1 MENCITCKA
10 GLFFAV
16 RHCPYCGQAQA
27 ARVQPSVTPAVAPA
41 APPPLPPAVPESKP
55 KPAPVPVPVP
65 KPAPVPAP
73 APKPPPVPVQAPKVE
88 RPKDAKPAQPQAAP
102 KAPPK
107 TPPKATP
114 AAPPAVPP
122 APSRPWL
129 KWLAGIGLL
138 AAVIV
143 YMNGKPGGK
152 SESACNDAIDSGL
165 RLVANGS
172 LDGARQKLATAKN
185 VCTGKSS
192 AKADDLQAAIGK
204 AGAASSGCVRSVRA
218 IERNLDGHQLQ
229 SAAKGIG
236 ALDADCAGAASVESL
251 RKQLARQQAAAA
263 SVLVGVRQAL
273 DGKDAT
279 AANNAIARLDAID
292 RVAPELPQLKAEAQA
307 LSAPAPV
314 SVPAPVLAPAT
325 PPTQTPAPLDTAPSR
340 AVPAEPAP
348 ARVVERPVVVER
360 RPVETAPVDNGAA
373 MRNEMAQ
380 AFLRDAERS
389 LLEGKFDAAKTYL
402 DSARRIDPG
411 NARIDSLSRRI
422 RERERQVLQTET
434 TIK

>member
-1 MENCITCKA
+1 MDICNKCKT
-10 GLFFAV
+10 GLWTV
-16 RHCPYCGQAQA
+16 VSHCPYCGHAMAGA
-27 ARVQPSVTPAVAPA
+27 AKPA
-41 APPPLPPAVPESKP
+41 AAVPPPLPVPTP
-55 KPAPVPVPVP
+55 MPVPAPV
-65 KPAPVPAP
+65 APPP
-73 APKPPPVPVQAPKVE
+73 APKPPPVPVTPAP
-88 RPKDAKPAQPQAAP
+88 AP

-107 TPPKATP
+107 PAPVPPPKP
-114 AAPPAVPP
+114 PQAAPKPAPVLPP
-122 APSRPWL
+122 APAPATPVPPPPPR
-129 KWLAGIGLL
+129 KWLRWLGAAAVL

-152 SESACNDAIDSGL
+152 NESACNDAIDSGL
-165 RLVANGS
+165 KLVANGS

-204 AGAASSGCVRSVRA
+204 AGAASGSCQRGVRA
-218 IERNLDGHQLQ
+218 IERSIDGHQLQ
-229 SAAKGIG
+229 SAARGIA
-236 ALDADCAGAASVESL
+236 ALDADCAGASSVDSL

-279 AANNAIARLDAID
+279 AARNGIARLEAID
-292 RVAPELPQLKAEAQA
+292 REAAELPQLRAEVQA
-307 LSAPAPV
+307 LSAPASVAAP
-314 SVPAPVLAPAT
+314 VPAPLETAPARVV
-325 PPTQTPAPLDTAPSR
+325 PT
-340 AVPAEPAP
+340 EPAP
-348 ARVVERPVVVER
+348 ARAVERSAVAER
-360 RPVETAPVDNGAA
+360 RPQETAPVDSGAA

-402 DSARRIDPG
+402 ESARRVDPG
-411 NARIDSLSRRI
+411 NARIDNLSRRI

-434 TIK
+434 TIN

>member
-1 MENCITCKA
+1 M
-10 GLFFAV
+10 
-16 RHCPYCGQAQA
+16 P
-27 ARVQPSVTPAVAPA
+27 APA
-41 APPPLPPAVPESKP
+41 P
-55 KPAPVPVPVP
+55 KPPVPVPT
-65 KPAPVPAP
+65 
-73 APKPPPVPVQAPKVE
+73 PKPPPVPVQAPKVE
-88 RPKDAKPAQPQAAP
+88 RPKDAKPAHPQAAP
-102 KAPPK
+102 KA
-107 TPPKATP
+107 PPKATP

-165 RLVANGS
+165 KLVANGS

-263 SVLVGVRQAL
+263 SVQVGVRQAL

-279 AANNAIARLDAID
+279 AANNAIARLEAID
-292 RVAPELPQLKAEAQA
+292 REAPELPQLKAEAQA
-307 LSAPAPV
+307 LSGPAPAPAPV